1 MPLAAVADAAAFVAD
16 TLPNS
21 QIVAVVL
28 SSSSSSSAATDD
40 AVTKELADLLRA
52 DGFALGAASSATAA
66 ADIARHYGVAIAAGT
81 APTLLLFKN
90 FNEDALSD
98 DASSSSSSLTAQAPV
113 VYAAAE
119 PWTSAALHAWC
130 SEQVPCYS
138 KQSIRRE
145 NNISNHQYLKYHQL
159 DVRIESV

>member
-1 MPLAAVADAAAFVAD
+1 MTACDTQAFVAD

-28 SSSSSSSAATDD
+28 SSSSAAATDD
-40 AVTKELADLLRA
+40 AVTKELADSLRA
-52 DGFALGAASSATAA
+52 DGFALGAASSATAS

-81 APTLLLFKN
+81 ATTPTLLVFKN

-98 DASSSSSSLTAQAPV
+98 DASSSSLTAQAPV
-113 VYAAAE
+113 VYAASE

-130 SEQVPCYS
+130 SAQVRCYS
-138 KQSIRRE
+138 KTATKCAAGKMCRIITSFSLAEISSI
-145 NNISNHQYLKYHQL
+145 
-159 DVRIESV
+159 